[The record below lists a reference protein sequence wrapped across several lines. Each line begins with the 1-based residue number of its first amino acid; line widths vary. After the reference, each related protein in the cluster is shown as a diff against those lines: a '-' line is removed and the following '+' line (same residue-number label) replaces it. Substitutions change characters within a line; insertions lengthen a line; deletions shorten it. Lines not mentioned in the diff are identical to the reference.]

1 MIAEMTCPWITD
13 FLIGGFQPWLND
25 PCGHEPP
32 LQWHGTF
39 LPIAQD
45 QLSLGWY
52 ATLLGFFHDSLV
64 QLQHRYY
71 KSVDSRKTGISWA
84 KKITIKLWKII
95 SQIWMNRNSILHES
109 EAINQVSGL
118 AKLQQAITTEHARG
132 PGHLHRQSLFS
143 NAVTLPS
150 YHHR

>member
-1 MIAEMTCPWITD
+1 MTCPWITD
-13 FLIGGFQPWLND
+13 FLIGGIRSWFND
-25 PCGHEPP
+25 PCGHELP
-32 LQWHGTF
+32 LHWHGSF
-39 LPIAQD
+39 LSIAQY